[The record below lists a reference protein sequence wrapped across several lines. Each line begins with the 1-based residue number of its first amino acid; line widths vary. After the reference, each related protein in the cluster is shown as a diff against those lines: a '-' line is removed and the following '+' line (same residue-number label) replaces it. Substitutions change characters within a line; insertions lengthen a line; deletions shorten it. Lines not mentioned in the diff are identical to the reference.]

1 MNQAE
6 TNLDE
11 LLKNLRPELNP
22 GEFVFHST
30 PHVAQIDLENLI
42 CLFREKEGFT
52 LIVEKQ
58 FADRNRISY
67 TDTFSWI
74 TLQVHSALTA
84 VGLTASFSTALSKE
98 GISCNVI
105 AAAFHDHIFVKKAD
119 AEKSIAVLKRLSF
132 AI

>member
-6 TNLDE
+6 TNLSE
-11 LLKNLRPELNP
+11 LLKNLSPELNP
-22 GEFVFHST
+22 GEFIFHST
-30 PHVAQIDLENLI
+30 PHLAQIDLENII

-52 LIVEKQ
+52 LIIEKQ
-58 FADRNRISY
+58 FADRNGISY

-84 VGLTASFSTALSKE
+84 VGLTAAFSTALSKE

-105 AAAFHDHIFVKKAD
+105 AAAYHDHIFVKKDD
-119 AEKSIAVLKRLSF
+119 AEKTMAVLKRLSS